1 MEHWQ
6 SAKRVRALV
15 VCARRLVVKRAGS
28 RGRASL
34 PFEGGWA
41 PGPAWQRQ
49 RQRQR
54 QQQPARWARHTRPGS
69 RYRQC
74 RAAPV
79 CARDGGG
86 RERAL
91 PLRGR
96 RGRGAGRVPAQHE
109 RRQAQ
114 GAARRAAQGARY
126 GRLADGVRALQRAP
140 GLQARRKRSARG
152 QACEEGAPEEVL
164 ASLSGSLH
172 GRTPAARRAETRGK
186 KRLT

>member
-1 MEHWQ
+1 MRYGIGTLAVSEKGEGVG
-6 SAKRVRALV
+6 S
-15 VCARRLVVKRAGS
+15 VCAQAGGQAGGVTRACLS
-28 RGRASL
+28 AVRGRLGA
-34 PFEGGWA
+34 
-41 PGPAWQRQ
+41 GPAW
-49 RQRQR
+49 QRQR

-126 GRLADGVRALQRAP
+126 AGVQTVFARCSARPVCRRAGREARAARHVRRGHQRRCLPHSAAACT
-140 GLQARRKRSARG
+140 GARLLRGGQRRGARRD
-152 QACEEGAPEEVL
+152 
-164 ASLSGSLH
+164 
-172 GRTPAARRAETRGK
+172 
-186 KRLT
+186 